1 MVHPTEAAGLSVDS
15 ADEKSPYMRP
25 KDAASI
31 LLIDRSMDRLR
42 VLVGKRSSA
51 HVFMPDLYVF
61 PGGRRD
67 PRDHALPFGTDLHP
81 AVMDNLIRSAARP
94 LTAAGARALAL
105 AAIRELHEETGLR
118 FGSDARQQERPDLSK
133 LRFVARAITP
143 PGKVRRFDTRFFCC
157 FTDDVG
163 INPAVLNDSREL
175 LGLQWLDIHG
185 NSSLNMAPITRII
198 LEDVTKFMI
207 GDPSLQFEN
216 PVRQYFERRGKFI
229 RGFL

>member
-1 MVHPTEAAGLSVDS
+1 
-15 ADEKSPYMRP
+15 MRP

-31 LLIDRSMDRLR
+31 LLLDRSKDGIR

-51 HVFMPDLYVF
+51 HVFMPDVFVF

-67 PRDHALPFGTDLHP
+67 ARDHALPYSGDLHP
-81 AVMDNLIRSAARP
+81 AVRDRLIRATSRP
-94 LTAAGARALAL
+94 LTVSGARALAL

-118 FGSDARQQERPDLSK
+118 FGNAAGEPQPPDLSR

-143 PGKVRRFDTRFFCC
+143 PGRIRRYDTRFFCC
-157 FTDDVG
+157 FTDEVDVD
-163 INPAVLNDSREL
+163 PAAISDSEEL
-175 LGLQWLDIHG
+175 LDLQWLDIYD
-185 NSSLNMAPITRII
+185 NTSLNMAPITRMV

-207 GDPSLQFEN
+207 GDHSLQFES
-216 PVRQYFERRGKFI
+216 PVRQYFERRGIFI

>member
-1 MVHPTEAAGLSVDS
+1 
-15 ADEKSPYMRP
+15 MRP

-67 PRDHALPFGTDLHP
+67 PRDHALPFGADLHP

-118 FGSDARQQERPDLSK
+118 FGNDARQQERPDLSK

-157 FTDDVG
+157 FTDEVG

-175 LGLQWLDIHG
+175 LDLQWLDIQG
-185 NSSLNMAPITRII
+185 NSSLNMAPITRLV

-207 GDPSLQFEN
+207 GDPSLQFES

>member
-1 MVHPTEAAGLSVDS
+1 
-15 ADEKSPYMRP
+15 MRP

-31 LLIDRSMDRLR
+31 LLLDRSTDRTR

-51 HVFMPDLYVF
+51 HVFMPDVFVF

-67 PRDHALPFGTDLHP
+67 ARDHALPYSGDLHP
-81 AVMDNLIRSAARP
+81 AVTDKLIHAASRP
-94 LTAAGARALAL
+94 LTASGARALAL
-105 AAIRELHEETGLR
+105 AAIRELHEEMGLR
-118 FGSDARQQERPDLSK
+118 FGGDADECHAPDLSH

-143 PGKVRRFDTRFFCC
+143 PGKVRRYDTRFFCC
-157 FTDDVG
+157 FTDEAG
-163 INPAVLNDSREL
+163 INPNAFSDSEEL
-175 LGLQWLDIHG
+175 LSLQWLDIED
-185 NSSLNMAPITRII
+185 NSSLNMAPITRLV

-207 GDPSLQFEN
+207 GDPSLQFES